1 MDHFTSGLL
10 PKIEIEKLV
19 SWENEDDLH
28 SLSEALE
35 ASIIAGYHCKWTKP
49 PPRHQVENYF
59 KGVLLVPEKI
69 LFIARLDGN
78 ITGICEV
85 TTPPKQ
91 KDSSSIAAMID
102 IFTVAPYALNAG
114 VEERLLSKVE
124 HCISQLGFPIINVII
139 DETQKKLFQFYLQ
152 NEYQHWATHPY
163 YQRIDGQIV
172 KGLLL
177 YKSFLNTSSS

>member
-1 MDHFTSGLL
+1 MDHFTSSLL
-10 PKIEIEKLV
+10 PKIQIEQIASL
-19 SWENEDDLH
+19 ENEDDLH

-49 PPRHQVENYF
+49 PPRHLVENYF
-59 KGVLLVPEKI
+59 KSVLLVSEKL
-69 LFIARLDGN
+69 LFTARLDGN

-91 KDSSSIAAMID
+91 KDSSLIAATID
-102 IFTVAPYALNAG
+102 IFAVAPYASNTG
-114 VEERLLSKVE
+114 VEERLLSKME
-124 HCISQLGFPIINVII
+124 HTVSQLGFPIINVII

-163 YQRIDGQIV
+163 YQKIDGQIV